1 MTITRSLSSPPYRLP
16 ARQVR
21 LARDSDPFDA
31 DILPL
36 PRRPPR
42 LPACIFV
49 PRTRESDLYHFL
61 RLVARPFQAVSIY
74 VCTQGC
80 PKPLDGEN
88 VCYKL
93 RANPFRATIVNS
105 FSHLTPFCTHRR
117 SRHTVILSL
126 GIITTCTLNSLLH
139 DTPITP
145 SSFQAISFLFS
156 AQWRNSLN

>member
-1 MTITRSLSSPPYRLP
+1 MTTITRSLSSPPYRLP
-16 ARQVR
+16 ARQTPTSASGLHLRSKNKRIRSV
-21 LARDSDPFDA
+21 P
-31 DILPL
+31 
-36 PRRPPR
+36 RPP
-42 LPACIFV
+42 PCGATISSSFHICMYPGV
-49 PRTRESDLYHFL
+49 PCRDTGFMRG
-61 RLVARPFQAVSIY
+61 VK
-74 VCTQGC
+74 

-88 VCYKL
+88 VCYNL